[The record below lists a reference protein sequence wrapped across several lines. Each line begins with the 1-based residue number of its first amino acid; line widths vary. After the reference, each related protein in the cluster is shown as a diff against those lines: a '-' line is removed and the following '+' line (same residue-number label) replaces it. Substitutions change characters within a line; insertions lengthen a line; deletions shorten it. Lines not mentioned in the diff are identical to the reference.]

1 MRRRLRAFVP
11 VLLLALWPAAVS
23 AQRAG
28 GSPADVAHAFYR
40 YHFVHD
46 MAFTRAAVR
55 HRARWLSPD
64 LLVLCRAYFAR
75 PSPVDEP
82 PEIEGD
88 PFTDSQEYPSAFR
101 VGAAT
106 VAGDTALVPVTFS
119 WPAGD
124 RREVTVVLVGAGAW
138 KIADVRYASGSSL
151 SRELAATP

>member
-1 MRRRLRAFVP
+1 MRGRLLAFVP
-11 VLLLALWPAAVS
+11 ALMLATWPAAVS

-28 GSPADVAHAFYR
+28 GSPAGVAHAFYR
-40 YHFVHD
+40 YHFAHD

-55 HRARWLSPD
+55 NRARWLSPD

-75 PSPVDEP
+75 PSPADEP
-82 PEIEGD
+82 PEIDGD
-88 PFTDSQEYPSAFR
+88 PFTDSQEYPSSFL

-106 VAGDTALVPVTFS
+106 IAGDTALVPVTFF